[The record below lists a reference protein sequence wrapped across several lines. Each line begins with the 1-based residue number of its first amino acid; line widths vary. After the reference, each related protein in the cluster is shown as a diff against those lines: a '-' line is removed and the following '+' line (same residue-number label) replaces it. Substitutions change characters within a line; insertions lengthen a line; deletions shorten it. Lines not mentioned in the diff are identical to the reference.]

1 MKTLAA
7 PVLAAIAG
15 GSVALVQLVRIQF
28 TSGDVLLNASNWD
41 LAWDSL
47 TYQGAYGL
55 GSISPVTDQPGQVQ
69 GITMS
74 LDGGDPLRIALALDS
89 ADEVQGAVV
98 TLRTALVETSTY
110 TILDAPIDWLG
121 KCDTMGI
128 SEDGQSAAVSV
139 SAESKAVDLLRGTP
153 STYSDADQQAA
164 FSGDLAFQYFVS
176 QIDQPV
182 VWPSREYF
190 LK

>member
-1 MKTLAA
+1 MKTLGA
-7 PVLAAIAG
+7 PVLAAIAS
-15 GSVALVQLVRIQF
+15 GSVALAQLVRIQF
-28 TSGDVLLNASNWD
+28 TSGDVLLNSSNWD
-41 LAWDSL
+41 LVWDGL

-55 GSISPVTDQPGQVQ
+55 GNISPVTDQPGEVQ
-69 GITMS
+69 GITLS

-98 TLRTALVETSTY
+98 TLRTAVIDTSTG
-110 TILDAPIDWLG
+110 TILDAPTDWVG

-128 SEDGQSAAVSV
+128 SEDGQTAGVSV

-153 STYSDADQQAA
+153 STYSDSDQQSA
-164 FSGDLAFQYFVS
+164 FAGDLAFQYVVS

-190 LK
+190 QK

>member
-7 PVLAAIAG
+7 PVLAAIAS
-15 GSVALVQLVRIQF
+15 GSVTLAQLVRIQF
-28 TSGDVLLNASNWD
+28 TSGDVLLNSSNWD
-41 LAWDSL
+41 LVWDGL

-55 GSISPVTDQPGQVQ
+55 GNISPVTDQPGEVQ
-69 GITMS
+69 GITLS

-98 TLRTALVETSTY
+98 TLRTAVIDTSTGA
-110 TILDAPIDWLG
+110 ILDAPIDWVG

-128 SEDGQSAAVSV
+128 SEDGQTAGVSV
-139 SAESKAVDLLRGTP
+139 SAESKAVELLRGTP
-153 STYSDADQQAA
+153 STYTDADQQSA
-164 FSGDLAFQYFVS
+164 FPGDLAMQYVVS

-182 VWPSREYF
+182 VWPSRDYF
-190 LK
+190 VR

>member
-1 MKTLAA
+1 MKTLSAS
-7 PVLAAIAG
+7 VIAAIAS

-28 TSGDVLLNASNWD
+28 TSGDVLVNSSNWD
-41 LAWDSL
+41 LVWDGL

-55 GSISPVTDQPGQVQ
+55 GTISPITDQPGEVQ
-69 GITMS
+69 GITLS
-74 LDGGDPLRIALALDS
+74 LDGGDSSRIALALDS

-98 TLRTALVETSTY
+98 TLRTAVIETATN
-110 TILDAPIDWLG
+110 TVLDAPIDWVG

-128 SEDGQSAAVSV
+128 SEDGNTAAVSV
-139 SAESKAVDLLRGTP
+139 SAESNAVDLLRGTP
-153 STYSDADQQAA
+153 ATYSDSDQQAA
-164 FSGDLAFQYFVS
+164 FSGDLAFQYVVS